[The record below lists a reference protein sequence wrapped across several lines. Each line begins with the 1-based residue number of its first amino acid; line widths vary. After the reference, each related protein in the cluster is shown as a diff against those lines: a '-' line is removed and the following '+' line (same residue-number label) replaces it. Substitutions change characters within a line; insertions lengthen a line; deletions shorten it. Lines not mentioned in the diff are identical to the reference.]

1 MWLINNSREKG
12 KIRWNKTMKSV
23 EEQFEYLKKGCVDI
37 IQEKELKAKLA
48 RSLKKNK
55 PLKVKAGFDPT
66 APDIHL
72 GHIVLLRKMK
82 HFQDLGHDVIFL
94 IGDFTGLI
102 GDPSGR
108 SATRPSM
115 TREEINKNA
124 ETYKKQIFKIL
135 DPEKTIIDF
144 NSRWLEKL
152 TSTDIINLTSK
163 YTVARIL
170 ERDDFTNRLKN
181 NKPISVHEILYPLMQ
196 AYDSVA
202 LRADVELGGTDQKF
216 NLLVGREI
224 QRAFKQEP
232 QVIMTTPLL
241 EGLTGVEKMSKSL
254 NNYIGITEPPS
265 EIYGK
270 VMSISDPLMFRYYE
284 LLTDEPL
291 SQIEKWK
298 REVKE
303 EKINPKDLKSRLSLS
318 IASDFWGKEK
328 AKKALQ
334 EFERIFKEKKLPTK
348 IEDIEIKIEEKVEPK
363 GKVKDKTKV
372 EAVVTVV
379 PLIELLVE
387 RSIFPSRK
395 EAKRVIRQGGVY
407 LDGKRIEDIAFKID
421 LSKKDDLILKI
432 GKRKFYRIVKKKA

>member
-1 MWLINNSREKG
+1 
-12 KIRWNKTMKSV
+12 MKSV
-23 EEQFEYLKKGCVDI
+23 EGQSEYLKKGCVDI
-37 IQEKELKAKLA
+37 IQEEELKAKLA
-48 RSLKKNK
+48 RSLQKNK

-108 SATRPSM
+108 SSTRPPM

-144 NSRWLEKL
+144 NSRWLKKL
-152 TSTDIINLTSK
+152 TSFDIINLTSK

-202 LRADVELGGTDQKF
+202 LKADVELGGTDQKF

-224 QRAFKQEP
+224 QREFRQEP

-241 EGLTGVEKMSKSL
+241 EGLDGVEKMSKSL
-254 NNYIGITEPPS
+254 NNYVGITEPPS

-284 LLTDEPL
+284 LLTDESL

-303 EKINPKDLKSRLSLS
+303 EKINPKDLKSRLALS
-318 IASDFWGKEK
+318 IVSDFWGKEK
-328 AKKALQ
+328 AKKASQ
-334 EFERIFKEKKLPTK
+334 EFERVFKGKELPAE
-348 IEDIEIKIEEKVEPK
+348 IEEIEIKLPAETGHFEIKGEKAELKFREKVP
-363 GKVKDKTKV
+363 KV
-372 EAVVTVV
+372 EAGAAVV
-379 PLIELLVE
+379 PLMDLLVE
-387 RSIFPSRK
+387 RNIFPSRK

-421 LSKKDDLILKI
+421 FSKKSDLILKI

>member
-1 MWLINNSREKG
+1 
-12 KIRWNKTMKSV
+12 MKSV

-37 IQEKELKAKLA
+37 IQEDELKTKLA
-48 RSLKKNK
+48 RSIKKNK

-108 SATRPSM
+108 SATRPPM

-135 DPEKTIIDF
+135 DPVKTIIDF

-152 TSTDIINLTSK
+152 TSFDMINLSSK
-163 YTVARIL
+163 YTVARLL
-170 ERDDFTNRLKN
+170 ERDDFSNRLKN
-181 NKPISVHEILYPLMQ
+181 NKPISVHEIFYPLMQ

-202 LRADVELGGTDQKF
+202 LKADVELGGTDQKF

-224 QRAFKQEP
+224 QREFRQEP

-241 EGLTGVEKMSKSL
+241 EGLDGVEKMSKSL
-254 NNYIGITEPPS
+254 NNYVGITEPPS

-270 VMSISDPLMFRYYE
+270 IMSISDPLMYRYYE
-284 LLTDEPL
+284 LLTDESL
-291 SQIEKWK
+291 SQIGKWK
-298 REVKE
+298 KEVKE
-303 EKINPKDLKSRLSLS
+303 EKINPRDLKSKLSMS
-318 IASDFWGKEK
+318 ITSDFWGKEK
-328 AKKALQ
+328 AKAAAE
-334 EFERIFKEKKLPTK
+334 EFERVFKEKELPAE
-348 IEDIEIKIEEKVEPK
+348 IEEIEIKVKEKVKLKAEAKAP
-363 GKVKDKTKV
+363 KV
-372 EAVVTVV
+372 EAREKSISLMDL
-379 PLIELLVE
+379 LIE
-387 RSIFPSRK
+387 RNIFLSRK
-395 EAKRVIRQGGVY
+395 EAKRVIRQGGVS
-407 LDGKRIEDIAFKID
+407 LDNQRVEDVAFKID
-421 LSKKDDLILKI
+421 LSKKGDLILKI

>member
-108 SATRPSM
+108 SATRPPM

-232 QVIMTTPLL
+232 QVIMTIPLL

-334 EFERIFKEKKLPTK
+334 EFERIFKKKELPTK

>member
-1 MWLINNSREKG
+1 
-12 KIRWNKTMKSV
+12 MKSV

-37 IQEKELKAKLA
+37 IQEEELKAKLA

-108 SATRPSM
+108 SATRPPM

-135 DPEKTIIDF
+135 DPKKTIIDF

-152 TSTDIINLTSK
+152 TSFDMIGLSSK

-170 ERDDFTNRLKN
+170 ERDDFSNRLKN
-181 NKPISVHEILYPLMQ
+181 NKPISVHEIFYPLMQ

-202 LRADVELGGTDQKF
+202 LKADVELGGTDQKF
-216 NLLVGREI
+216 NLLVGRDI
-224 QRAFKQEP
+224 QREFKQEP

-241 EGLTGVEKMSKSL
+241 EGLDGVEKMSKSL
-254 NNYIGITEPPS
+254 NNYVGITEPPS

-270 VMSISDPLMFRYYE
+270 IMSISDPLMYRYYE
-284 LLTDEPL
+284 LLTDESL
-291 SQIEKWK
+291 FQIEEWK

-303 EKINPKDLKSRLSLS
+303 EKINPRDLKSGLALS

-328 AKKALQ
+328 AKGAAE
-334 EFERIFKEKKLPTK
+334 EFERVHKEKETPT
-348 IEDIEIKIEEKVEPK
+348 DINTLEIKAKEEV
-363 GKVKDKTKV
+363 KVK
-372 EAVVTVV
+372 AV
-379 PLIELLVE
+379 PLMDLLVE
-387 RSIFPSRK
+387 RNIFPSRK

-407 LDGKRIEDIAFKID
+407 LDDQRIEDIAFKID
-421 LSKKDDLILKI
+421 LSKKSDFILKI
-432 GKRKFYRIVKKKA
+432 GKRKFYRIVKQKT